1 MTKSGFC
8 LAPGNEQAYCV
19 SKNLIFDLGRFHM
32 SSDGGQLGGGGFFGG
47 AGPQGP
53 HGAWPALGCSS
64 FFIIFA
70 GMLLVCGGCLRMV
83 GQ

>member
-1 MTKSGFC
+1 
-8 LAPGNEQAYCV
+8 
-19 SKNLIFDLGRFHM
+19 M

-47 AGPQGP
+47 VGPQGP
-53 HGAWPALGCSS
+53 HGVWPSLGCSS

>member
-1 MTKSGFC
+1 MTKDGSC
-8 LAPGNEQAYCV
+8 LGPRNDQARLDDVILYL
-19 SKNLIFDLGRFHM
+19 KEFFM

-47 AGPQGP
+47 AGPRGP
-53 HGAWPALGCSS
+53 YGAWPSLGCSS
-64 FFIIFA
+64 FFIIMA